1 MFFQPRSCFARG
13 GLGFSFLF
21 RFLKNFLH
29 FDWPREVSSA
39 TSSGSF
45 LDLNFVQVIL
55 GIVVVPLAQR
65 FPFFDYG
72 WTSLLSAPSAR
83 VRGALLRKLFR
94 LSSYL
99 CRILESCFGAG
110 KNPTRAPLRS
120 ISYTCILILCRNPSI
135 LYGSSVSILGS
146 LTQIYVLLLSPS
158 SPLADCWLHNQVQG
172 ICFWIFC
179 LWACHDL
186 VFQGFHRL
194 YFLVGL
200 GCYLLYK
207 CK

>member
-1 MFFQPRSCFARG
+1 M
-13 GLGFSFLF
+13 
-21 RFLKNFLH
+21 KNFLH

-55 GIVVVPLAQR
+55 GIVVVPSAQR

-99 CRILESCFGAG
+99 CRILGSTSPAG
-110 KNPTRAPLRS
+110 NDPNYVPLKS
-120 ISYTCILILCRNPSI
+120 IFLHLHFD
-135 LYGSSVSILGS
+135 S
-146 LTQIYVLLLSPS
+146 L
-158 SPLADCWLHNQVQG
+158 
-172 ICFWIFC
+172 
-179 LWACHDL
+179 
-186 VFQGFHRL
+186 
-194 YFLVGL
+194 
-200 GCYLLYK
+200 
-207 CK
+207 

>member
-1 MFFQPRSCFARG
+1 MFLLRHPQALSLDFA
-13 GLGFSFLF
+13 
-21 RFLKNFLH
+21 
-29 FDWPREVSSA
+29 
-39 TSSGSF
+39 
-45 LDLNFVQVIL
+45 FVQVIL
-55 GIVVVPLAQR
+55 GIDVILNRVHR
-65 FPFFDYG
+65 FPYFDYG
-72 WTSLLSAPSAR
+72 WTFSFSAHNAR

-99 CRILESCFGAG
+99 CRILESSSGAG

-120 ISYTCILILCRNPSI
+120 IFYICILILCRNPSTPCGSFHVI
-135 LYGSSVSILGS
+135 LDS

-158 SPLADCWLHNQVQG
+158 SPLADCWLYNQVQD

-186 VFQGFHRL
+186 VFQGFHSL

-200 GCYLLYK
+200 GF
-207 CK
+207 